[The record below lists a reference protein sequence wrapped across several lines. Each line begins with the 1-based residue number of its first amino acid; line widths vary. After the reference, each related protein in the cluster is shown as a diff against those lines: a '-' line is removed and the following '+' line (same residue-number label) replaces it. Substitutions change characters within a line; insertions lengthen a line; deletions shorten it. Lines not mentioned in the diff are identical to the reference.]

1 MTENRIPTEQELD
14 ALLDRQPPFNLEAVK
29 VRTLSRIGEQAGQPV
44 KRRTPLRCF
53 LIAAVICAL
62 SVSAVT
68 AADYVTAGRLSAA
81 LGIRKPAE
89 EQVSEP
95 APPPEAETP
104 PVHTEKP
111 APAPEPEPA
120 PEPPELDAQIAG
132 ALQVSQGQAQRLRPA
147 V

>member
-68 AADYVTAGRLSAA
+68 AADYVIAGRLSAA

-89 EQVSEP
+89 EQISEP

-104 PVHTEKP
+104 PT
-111 APAPEPEPA
+111 
-120 PEPPELDAQIAG
+120 
-132 ALQVSQGQAQRLRPA
+132 
-147 V
+147 